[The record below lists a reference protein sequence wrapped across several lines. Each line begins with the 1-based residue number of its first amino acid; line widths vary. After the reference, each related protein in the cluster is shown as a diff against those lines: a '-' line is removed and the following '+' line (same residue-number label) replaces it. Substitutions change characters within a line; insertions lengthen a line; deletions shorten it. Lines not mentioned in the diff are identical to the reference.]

1 MSAPLLH
8 QLVDGL
14 DDSGLTVTLL
24 NTLDYIVPGE
34 WSNVTSFDQMI
45 RVVTE
50 EDDQG
55 LIQQV
60 GERAIELYADPE
72 EGYQR
77 AVSLFGKI
85 DGIDKLAGSAALASK
100 VGEKFSF
107 LSFLGK
113 LTPKADTTQSLD
125 AGLKFAGEMA
135 TFCLINGLPGD
146 SVSDFARS
154 LTSYAKEDK
163 MRLASWLA
171 VDCVL
176 PLGPDFYLKMH
187 DGLSNLDL
195 SQLEDNALFKQI
207 QSYLPGSAADQKD
220 IVTKNLE
227 SSGEY
232 IQDFVKDNGI
242 SQDSL
247 LDKVRGFVDVSE
259 GKLDYL
265 SAVLDM
271 STNYYEHTGIQ
282 TVARQV
288 ISRAYG
294 EI

>member
-1 MSAPLLH
+1 MSESLH
-8 QLVDGL
+8 ALVEGL

-24 NTLDYIVPGE
+24 GTLDAIVPGE
-34 WSNVTSFDQMI
+34 WSNVTSFEEMI

-50 EDDQG
+50 EDDAE

-60 GERAIELYADPE
+60 GERALELYADPE

-77 AVSLFGKI
+77 AVSIFRKT
-85 DGIDKLAGSAALASK
+85 DGIDQLAGSAALASK

-113 LTPKADTTQSLD
+113 LTPKADTTQAVD
-125 AGLKFAGEMA
+125 AGLKFAAEM
-135 TFCLINGLPGD
+135 TCFCLINGLPGD
-146 SVSDFARS
+146 SVSDFSRS
-154 LTSYAKEDK
+154 LSSYAKEDK

-171 VDCVL
+171 IDCVL
-176 PLGPDFYLKMH
+176 PLGPDFYKKMH
-187 DGLSNLDL
+187 DTVSGMDL
-195 SQLEDNALFKQI
+195 SKLQDNALFKSI
-207 QSYLPGSAADQKD
+207 QSYLPGGADAQKD
-220 IVTKNLE
+220 IVEKNLE
-227 SSGEY
+227 ASGDYLE
-232 IQDFVKDNGI
+232 DFVKTNGI
-242 SQDSL
+242 DQDSL
-247 LDKVRGFVDVSE
+247 LDKVRGFVDVGD
-259 GKLDYL
+259 GKLDYI

-271 STNYYEHTGIQ
+271 STNYYTHTGIQ

>member
-1 MSAPLLH
+1 MSQSLH
-8 QLVDGL
+8 QIVENL

-24 NTLDYIVPGE
+24 GTLDYIVPGE
-34 WSNVTSFDQMI
+34 WKNVTNFEEMI

-50 EDDQG
+50 EDDQE

-60 GERAIELYADPE
+60 GERALELYADPE

-77 AVSLFGKI
+77 AVSLYGKI
-85 DGIDKLAGSAALASK
+85 DGLDQLAGSAALANK

-107 LSFLGK
+107 LSFLGS
-113 LTPKADTTQSLD
+113 LTPKADTTQALD
-125 AGLKFAGEMA
+125 AGLKFAGELA

-154 LTSYAKEDK
+154 LTHYAKEDK

-187 DGLSNLDL
+187 DGLSGMDL
-195 SQLEDNALFKQI
+195 SSLQGNALFKAI
-207 QSYLPGSAADQKD
+207 QSYLPGSTADHKD
-220 IVTKNLE
+220 IIEKNLE
-227 SSGEY
+227 SSADYLKG
-232 IQDFVKDNGI
+232 FVADNGI

-247 LDKVRGFVDVSE
+247 LDKVRGFVDVSDE
-259 GKLDYL
+259 KLDYL

-271 STNYYEHTGIQ
+271 STNYYQHTGIQ